1 MKKEVGV
8 YKGELQERENSLT
21 KVNLDFEKDKSL
33 LEQKLFFSSQS
44 QADQEKTITKL
55 QDDLKSKLS
64 SHQSETELR
73 STAEKLTRERDSLN
87 EKYEE
92 KRKTLKL
99 NEDLMKQG

>member
-1 MKKEVGV
+1 
-8 YKGELQERENSLT
+8 LT